1 MEKEEVGE
9 ARMTVRVRVVVRVD
23 VRVVVALERAAEE
36 EVCCDCARVRK
47 VKRRARRRES
57 GERILCFGK
66 VRFWW

>member
-1 MEKEEVGE
+1 MEKEVGE

-36 EVCCDCARVRK
+36 EGCCDCARVRK
-47 VKRRARRRES
+47 VKRRTRRKES